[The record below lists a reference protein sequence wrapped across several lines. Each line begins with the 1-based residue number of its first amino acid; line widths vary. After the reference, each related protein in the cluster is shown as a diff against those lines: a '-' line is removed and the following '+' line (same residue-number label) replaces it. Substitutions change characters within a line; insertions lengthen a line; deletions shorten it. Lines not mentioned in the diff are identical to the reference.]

1 MTLARLVLAWLPVTV
16 LFVLAWPLDPR
27 FASERPPRRPTRR
40 GADVMLRAI
49 EAGYVQREIQESAYD
64 YQRSVESSERLVVGV
79 NKFASD
85 EPAPVDVFT
94 IDDSVVESQRRAL
107 AELRNTR
114 DSSAVRRALESLQ
127 QAATGQD
134 NLVPRILEAVE
145 ALATVQEISDCLR
158 GVFGEYQQSDPF

>member
-1 MTLARLVLAWLPVTV
+1 MCSSDLGSYAIEAMT
-16 LFVLAWPLDPR
+16 DEIE
-27 FASERPPRRPTRR
+27 SEAATYIQKIDQM
-40 GADVMLRAI
+40 GGMLRAI
-49 EAGYVQREIQESAYD
+49 EAGYVQREIQEAAYE
-64 YQRSVESSERLVVGV
+64 YQRSVESRERLVVGV

-85 EPAPVDVFT
+85 EPAPVDGFT
-94 IDDSVVESQRRAL
+94 IDDSVAESQRRAL